1 MKKEDFFNAVRSEKE
16 SLTGKIKRVTF
27 RSEETG
33 FTVLRFV
40 PDSDFEDQVTVVG
53 VLPFI
58 SEGEHLR
65 LYGDWKMN
73 QKYGRQ
79 FQAETY
85 EIILPVTKKGIE
97 AYLAS
102 GVIKG
107 IRKSTARKIIDKFG
121 KEALQIIEKDP
132 QRLLEI
138 DGIGKNKL
146 LRILQSWRDQNQ
158 ARDVM
163 IFLSQYGISP
173 TMSAKIAKT
182 YGTQTLDVIQKN
194 PYKLAD
200 DVVGIGFLTADKIAQ
215 NMGISPEESAR
226 IESGLKYT
234 LQKGLDEGHTYLPRE
249 ELIAKSREILKVDQ
263 ALIEAVLN
271 ELIRVNHLV
280 PEEKKIYLP
289 AFYHAEKRLAEKL
302 ALLTSVSF
310 IKITEDE
317 TKRRV
322 DQLAYVQ
329 GIQYT
334 EEQKRAITLAMQEKV
349 LVLTGGP
356 GTGKTTTVRG
366 IIRLFQAYKMAILLA
381 APTGRAAKR
390 LSQATGRPALTIHRL
405 LKFDP
410 QNRNFYH
417 NEKRPLK
424 LDVLIVDEF
433 SMVDTM
439 LAYALVKA
447 LPVSAK
453 LIIVGDVDQLP
464 SVGAGNVL
472 KDIIASGI
480 VRVVHLSEVFRQAM
494 NSKIIMNAHQINK
507 GLMPD
512 LDRKPGTA
520 GPPANHKLR
529 PIDDYGDF
537 LFIQQEDP
545 ETSAKLILDM
555 VTQKLPQRYGYDP
568 LKDIEVLTPMYKGP
582 VGVDRLN
589 RLLQNALNPRRREL
603 FRGEMEFAAGD
614 KVMQIRNNYDRGVFN
629 GDIGI
634 IRGIDAESQTFRVD
648 FGFTVKYD
656 FSDIDE
662 LVLAYAITIHKS
674 QGSEYPVVICPI
686 TTHHFIMLQ
695 RNLIY
700 TAITRAKELVVLIGT
715 RKALSIAIR
724 NNRVQERYTGL
735 KEFIRRA
742 SGKITN

>member
-1 MKKEDFFNAVRSEKE
+1 
-16 SLTGKIKRVTF
+16 
-27 RSEETG
+27 
-33 FTVLRFV
+33 
-40 PDSDFEDQVTVVG
+40 
-53 VLPFI
+53 
-58 SEGEHLR
+58 
-65 LYGDWKMN
+65 
-73 QKYGRQ
+73 
-79 FQAETY
+79 
-85 EIILPVTKKGIE
+85 
-97 AYLAS
+97 
-102 GVIKG
+102 
-107 IRKSTARKIIDKFG
+107 
-121 KEALQIIEKDP
+121 
-132 QRLLEI
+132 
-138 DGIGKNKL
+138 
-146 LRILQSWRDQNQ
+146 
-158 ARDVM
+158 
-163 IFLSQYGISP
+163 
-173 TMSAKIAKT
+173 
-182 YGTQTLDVIQKN
+182 
-194 PYKLAD
+194 
-200 DVVGIGFLTADKIAQ
+200 
-215 NMGISPEESAR
+215 
-226 IESGLKYT
+226 
-234 LQKGLDEGHTYLPRE
+234 
-249 ELIAKSREILKVDQ
+249 
-263 ALIEAVLN
+263 
-271 ELIRVNHLV
+271 
-280 PEEKKIYLP
+280 
-289 AFYHAEKRLAEKL
+289 
-302 ALLTSVSF
+302 
-310 IKITEDE
+310 
-317 TKRRV
+317 
-322 DQLAYVQ
+322 
-329 GIQYT
+329 
-334 EEQKRAITLAMQEKV
+334 
-349 LVLTGGP
+349 
-356 GTGKTTTVRG
+356 
-366 IIRLFQAYKMAILLA
+366 
-381 APTGRAAKR
+381 
-390 LSQATGRPALTIHRL
+390 QATGRPALTIHRL